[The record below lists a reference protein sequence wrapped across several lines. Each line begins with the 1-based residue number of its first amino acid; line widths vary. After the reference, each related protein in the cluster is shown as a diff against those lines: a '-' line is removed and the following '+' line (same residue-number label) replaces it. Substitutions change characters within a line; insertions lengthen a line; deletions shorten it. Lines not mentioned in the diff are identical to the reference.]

1 MVGGS
6 PTRVAAV
13 INGQTDF
20 TMVTEPGKIQ
30 GEKAG
35 MKLIIDMAK
44 LKVPFQFSCTITSGK
59 TIRERPETVQKM
71 VNAMADAVHFFKTR
85 K

>member
-6 PTRVAAV
+6 PARGAAV

-30 GEKAG
+30 GENAG

-44 LKVPFQFSCTITSGK
+44 LKIPFQFSCTVATGK
-59 TIRERPETVQKM
+59 IIRERPETVQKM
-71 VNAMADAVHFFKTR
+71 V
-85 K
+85 